1 LGKIRA
7 GVVLGAEVVPL
18 FCLRAEEL
26 QAQQAAGV
34 DSVPQPW
41 RAAALRHVCVVLLE
55 AEEERRAA
63 QG

>member
-1 LGKIRA
+1 
-7 GVVLGAEVVPL
+7 VLGAEVVPL